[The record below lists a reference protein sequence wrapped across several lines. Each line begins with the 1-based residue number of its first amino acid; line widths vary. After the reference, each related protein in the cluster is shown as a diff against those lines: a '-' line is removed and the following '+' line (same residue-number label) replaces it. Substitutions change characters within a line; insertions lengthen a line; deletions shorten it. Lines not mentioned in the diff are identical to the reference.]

1 MHHSEVLIV
10 GTGIAGLRLAL
21 SLPEQI
27 DVTMITK
34 RELLDSNTR
43 WAQGGIAAAWTSE
56 DSWRAHV
63 DDTMVAGAGLCRRE
77 IVEFVARNGKQSVE
91 ELISIAVLR
100 VDLKGREDDRVLQQ
114 YQRLEV
120 AALRY

>member
-100 VDLKGREDDRVLQQ
+100 VDLKGRKHDRVLQQ